1 MTPQEFTKYVHNE
14 VKRWRQVVK
23 DAGLQARIER

>member
-14 VKRWRQVVK
+14 VTRWRKVVG
-23 DAGLQARIER
+23 DAGLKLE